1 LPGLPEETKEH
12 KERSRFFACLRL
24 FALLRRKT
32 AIRMNSQIKGKEVLV
47 LSTAMLSFISF
58 WRAASVVLCDM
69 GSSAYYAGSIAM
81 NAFGPAAPWYVLA
94 VMLFSGLMLGV
105 YVESCAMFVRGGVY
119 KVGKPY
125 QVAGRWYVP
134 RAVEQG
140 ISIKN
145 EKRFWG

>member
-1 LPGLPEETKEH
+1 MNNNH
-12 KERSRFFACLRL
+12 K
-24 FALLRRKT
+24 
-32 AIRMNSQIKGKEVLV
+32 QVLV

-94 VMLFSGLMLGV
+94 VMLFGGLMLGV

-119 KVGKPY
+119 KVVNEAMGHTMAKISVSALIFDYIITGPISSIS
-125 QVAGRWYVP
+125 AGLYVSGLLTNLLGCGYFL
-134 RAVEQG
+134 VT
-140 ISIKN
+140 
-145 EKRFWG
+145 